1 MSKQFFKNLE
11 WKVLICS
18 LLLLAIGLFALYS
31 ATMNKGLIDFTK
43 QVRWFVVSIP
53 VLLFFTFVD
62 YNKILKYSGFLYLI
76 FLGLLVGVLFTT
88 PISGASSWYNLGE
101 FSFQPSEIGKI
112 FILMFIVSVIV
123 RLQYKGKDE
132 INKLYKLI
140 ISLIV
145 AAIPIALIIKQPDYG
160 TALAY
165 IFAFIAILYVA
176 GLRKRYIFLGVILRR
191 YRDISYI

>member
-1 MSKQFFKNLE
+1 MNKQFFKNLE
-11 WKVLICS
+11 WRVLICS

-31 ATMNKGLIDFTK
+31 ATINKGLVDFTK
-43 QVRWFVVSIP
+43 QVRWFIVSIP
-53 VLLFFTFVD
+53 FLLFFTFVD
-62 YNKILKYSGFLYLI
+62 YNKILKYSAFFYII
-76 FLGLLVGVLFTT
+76 FIGLLVGVLFTS
-88 PISGASSWYNLGE
+88 PISGATSWYNLGE

-112 FILMFIVSVIV
+112 FILMFIVATIV

-145 AAIPIALIIKQPDYG
+145 AAIPITLIIKQPDYG

-165 IFAFIAILYVA
+165 IFAVIAILYVG
-176 GLRKRYIFLGVILRR
+176 GLRKRYIFLRSNTSEALV
-191 YRDISYI
+191 YI

>member
-31 ATMNKGLIDFTK
+31 ATINKGLIDFTK

-62 YNKILKYSGFLYLI
+62 YNKILKYSGFFYLI
-76 FLGLLVGVLFTT
+76 FLGLLVGVLFTK
-88 PISGASSWYNLGE
+88 PISGATSWYNLGE

-112 FILMFIVSVIV
+112 FILMFIVATIV

-165 IFAFIAILYVA
+165 IFAFIAILYVG
-176 GLRKRYIFLGVILRR
+176 GLRKRYIFLRNNTSEVLV
-191 YRDISYI
+191 YI

>member
-1 MSKQFFKNLE
+1 MNKQFFKNLE
-11 WKVLICS
+11 WRVLICS

-31 ATMNKGLIDFTK
+31 ATINKGLVDFTK
-43 QVRWFVVSIP
+43 QVRWFIVSIP
-53 VLLFFTFVD
+53 FLLFFTFVD
-62 YNKILKYSGFLYLI
+62 YNKILKYSAFFYII
-76 FLGLLVGVLFTT
+76 FIGLLVGVLFTS
-88 PISGASSWYNLGE
+88 PISGATSWYNLGE

-112 FILMFIVSVIV
+112 FILMFIVATIV

-140 ISLIV
+140 ISLVV

-165 IFAFIAILYVA
+165 IFAFIAILYVG
-176 GLRKRYIFLGVILRR
+176 GLRKRYIFLRNNTSEVLV
-191 YRDISYI
+191 YI

>member
-1 MSKQFFKNLE
+1 MNKQFFKNLE
-11 WKVLICS
+11 WKVLVCS

-31 ATMNKGLIDFTK
+31 ATINKGLVDFTK

-53 VLLFFTFVD
+53 FLLFFTLVD
-62 YNKILKYSGFLYLI
+62 YNKILKYSGFFYLI
-76 FLGLLVGVLFTT
+76 FLGLLLGVLFTK
-88 PISGASSWYNLGE
+88 PISGATSWYNLGE

-112 FILMFIVSVIV
+112 FILMFIVATIV

-145 AAIPIALIIKQPDYG
+145 AAIPIALIIRQPDYG

-165 IFAFIAILYVA
+165 IFAFIAILYVG
-176 GLRKRYIFLGVILRR
+176 GLRKRYIILR
-191 YRDISYI
+191 SNTSEVLVYI

>member
-1 MSKQFFKNLE
+1 MNKQFFKNLE

-31 ATMNKGLIDFTK
+31 ATINKGLVDFTK

-53 VLLFFTFVD
+53 FLLFFTLVD
-62 YNKILKYSGFLYLI
+62 YNKILKYSGFFYLI
-76 FLGLLVGVLFTT
+76 FLGLLVGVLFTK
-88 PISGASSWYNLGE
+88 PISGATSWYNLGE

-112 FILMFIVSVIV
+112 FILMFIVATIV

-132 INKLYKLI
+132 INKLCKLI

-145 AAIPIALIIKQPDYG
+145 AAIPIALIIRQPDYG

-165 IFAFIAILYVA
+165 IFAFIAILYVG
-176 GLRKRYIFLGVILRR
+176 GLRKRYIFLRNNTSEVLV
-191 YRDISYI
+191 YI

>member
-1 MSKQFFKNLE
+1 MNKQFFKNLE
-11 WKVLICS
+11 WKVLVCS

-31 ATMNKGLIDFTK
+31 ATINKGLVDFTK

-53 VLLFFTFVD
+53 FLLFFTLVD
-62 YNKILKYSGFLYLI
+62 YNKILKYSGFFYLI
-76 FLGLLVGVLFTT
+76 FLGLLVGVLFTK
-88 PISGASSWYNLGE
+88 PISGATSWYNLGE

-112 FILMFIVSVIV
+112 FILMFIVAIIV

-145 AAIPIALIIKQPDYG
+145 AAIPITLIIRQPDYG

-165 IFAFIAILYVA
+165 IFAVIAILYVG
-176 GLRKRYIFLGVILRR
+176 GLRKRYIFLRSNTSEVLV
-191 YRDISYI
+191 YI

>member
-1 MSKQFFKNLE
+1 MNKQFFKNLE
-11 WKVLICS
+11 WRVLICS

-31 ATMNKGLIDFTK
+31 ATINKGLVDFTK
-43 QVRWFVVSIP
+43 QVRWFIVSIP
-53 VLLFFTFVD
+53 FLLFFTFVD
-62 YNKILKYSGFLYLI
+62 YNKILKYSAFFYII
-76 FLGLLVGVLFTT
+76 FIGLLVGVLFTS
-88 PISGASSWYNLGE
+88 PISGATSWYNLGE

-112 FILMFIVSVIV
+112 FILMFIVATIV

-140 ISLIV
+140 ISLVV

-165 IFAFIAILYVA
+165 IFAFIAILYVG
-176 GLRKRYIFLGVILRR
+176 GLRKRYIILRNNP
-191 YRDISYI
+191 SEVLVYI

>member
-1 MSKQFFKNLE
+1 MNKQFFKNLE
-11 WKVLICS
+11 WRVLICS

-31 ATMNKGLIDFTK
+31 ATINKGLVDFTK
-43 QVRWFVVSIP
+43 QVRWFIVSIP
-53 VLLFFTFVD
+53 FLLFFTFVD
-62 YNKILKYSGFLYLI
+62 YNKILKYSAFFYII
-76 FLGLLVGVLFTT
+76 FIGLLVGVLFTS
-88 PISGASSWYNLGE
+88 PISGATSWYNLGE

-112 FILMFIVSVIV
+112 FILMFIVATIV

-145 AAIPIALIIKQPDYG
+145 AAIPITLIIKQPDYG

-165 IFAFIAILYVA
+165 IFAVIAILYVG
-176 GLRKRYIFLGVILRR
+176 GLRKRYIILR
-191 YRDISYI
+191 SNTSEVLVYI

>member
-1 MSKQFFKNLE
+1 MNKQFFKNLE
-11 WKVLICS
+11 WRVLICS

-31 ATMNKGLIDFTK
+31 ATINKGLVDFTK
-43 QVRWFVVSIP
+43 QVRWFIVSIP
-53 VLLFFTFVD
+53 FLLFFTFVD
-62 YNKILKYSGFLYLI
+62 YNKILKYSAFFYII
-76 FLGLLVGVLFTT
+76 FIGLLVGVLFTS
-88 PISGASSWYNLGE
+88 PISGATSWYNLGE

-112 FILMFIVSVIV
+112 FILMFIVATIV

-145 AAIPIALIIKQPDYG
+145 AAIPITLIIRQPDYG

-165 IFAFIAILYVA
+165 IFAVIAILYVG
-176 GLRKRYIFLGVILRR
+176 GLRKRYIFLRSNTSEVLV
-191 YRDISYI
+191 YI

>member
-1 MSKQFFKNLE
+1 MNKQFFKNLE
-11 WKVLICS
+11 WRVLICS

-31 ATMNKGLIDFTK
+31 ATINKGLVDFTK
-43 QVRWFVVSIP
+43 QVRWFIVSIP
-53 VLLFFTFVD
+53 FLLFFTFVD
-62 YNKILKYSGFLYLI
+62 YNKILKYSAFFYII
-76 FLGLLVGVLFTT
+76 FIGLLVGVLFTS
-88 PISGASSWYNLGE
+88 PISGATSWYNLGE

-112 FILMFIVSVIV
+112 FILMFIVATIV

-145 AAIPIALIIKQPDYG
+145 AAIPIVLIIRQPDYG

-165 IFAFIAILYVA
+165 IFAVIAILYVG
-176 GLRKRYIFLGVILRR
+176 GLRKRYIFLRSNTSEVLV
-191 YRDISYI
+191 YI

>member
-1 MSKQFFKNLE
+1 MNKQVFKNLE

-31 ATMNKGLIDFTK
+31 ATINKGLVDFTK

-53 VLLFFTFVD
+53 FLLFFTLVD
-62 YNKILKYSGFLYLI
+62 YNKILKYSGFFYLI
-76 FLGLLVGVLFTT
+76 FLGLLVGVLFTK
-88 PISGASSWYNLGE
+88 PISGATSWYNLGE

-112 FILMFIVSVIV
+112 FILMFIVATIV

-145 AAIPIALIIKQPDYG
+145 AAIPIALIIRQPDYG

-165 IFAFIAILYVA
+165 IFAFIAILYVG
-176 GLRKRYIFLGVILRR
+176 GLRKRYIFLRNNTSEVLV
-191 YRDISYI
+191 YI

>member
-1 MSKQFFKNLE
+1 MNKQFFKNLE

-31 ATMNKGLIDFTK
+31 ATINKGLVDFTK

-53 VLLFFTFVD
+53 FLLFFTLID
-62 YNKILKYSGFLYLI
+62 YNKILKYSGFFYLI
-76 FLGLLVGVLFTT
+76 FLGLLVGVLFTK
-88 PISGASSWYNLGE
+88 PISGATSWYNLGE

-112 FILMFIVSVIV
+112 FILMFIVATIV

-145 AAIPIALIIKQPDYG
+145 AAIPIALIIRQPDYG

-165 IFAFIAILYVA
+165 IFTFIAILYVG
-176 GLRKRYIFLGVILRR
+176 GLRKRYIFLRNNTSEVLV
-191 YRDISYI
+191 YI

>member
-1 MSKQFFKNLE
+1 MNKQFFKNLE

-31 ATMNKGLIDFTK
+31 ATINKGLVDFIK

-53 VLLFFTFVD
+53 FLLFFTLVD
-62 YNKILKYSGFLYLI
+62 YNKILKYSGFFYLI
-76 FLGLLVGVLFTT
+76 FLGLLVGVLFTK
-88 PISGASSWYNLGE
+88 PISGATSWYNLGE

-112 FILMFIVSVIV
+112 FILMFIVATIV

-145 AAIPIALIIKQPDYG
+145 AAIPIALIIRQPDYG

-165 IFAFIAILYVA
+165 IFAFIAILYVG
-176 GLRKRYIFLGVILRR
+176 GLRKRYIFLRNNTSEVLV
-191 YRDISYI
+191 YI

>member
-1 MSKQFFKNLE
+1 MNKQFFKNLE
-11 WKVLICS
+11 WRVLICS

-31 ATMNKGLIDFTK
+31 ATINKGLVDFTK
-43 QVRWFVVSIP
+43 QVRWFIVSIP
-53 VLLFFTFVD
+53 FLLFFTFVD
-62 YNKILKYSGFLYLI
+62 YNKILKYSAFFYII
-76 FLGLLVGVLFTT
+76 FIGLLVGVLFTS
-88 PISGASSWYNLGE
+88 PISGATSWYNLGE

-112 FILMFIVSVIV
+112 FILMFIVATIV

-145 AAIPIALIIKQPDYG
+145 AAIPITLIIRQPDYG

-165 IFAFIAILYVA
+165 IFAVIAILYVG
-176 GLRKRYIFLGVILRR
+176 GLRKRYIILRNN
-191 YRDISYI
+191 SSEVLVYI

>member
-1 MSKQFFKNLE
+1 MNKQFFKNLE

-31 ATMNKGLIDFTK
+31 ATINKGLVDFTK

-53 VLLFFTFVD
+53 FLLFFTLVD
-62 YNKILKYSGFLYLI
+62 YNKILKYSGFFYLI
-76 FLGLLVGVLFTT
+76 FLGLLVGVLFTK
-88 PISGASSWYNLGE
+88 PISGATSWYNLGE

-112 FILMFIVSVIV
+112 FILMFIVATIV

-145 AAIPIALIIKQPDYG
+145 AAIPIALIIRQPDYG

-165 IFAFIAILYVA
+165 IFAFIAILYVG
-176 GLRKRYIFLGVILRR
+176 GLRKRYIILRNNT
-191 YRDISYI
+191 SEVLVYI

>member
-1 MSKQFFKNLE
+1 MNKQFFKNLE

-31 ATMNKGLIDFTK
+31 ATINKGLVDFTK

-53 VLLFFTFVD
+53 FLLFFTLVD
-62 YNKILKYSGFLYLI
+62 YNKILKYSGFFYLI
-76 FLGLLVGVLFTT
+76 FLGLLVGVLFTK
-88 PISGASSWYNLGE
+88 PISGATSWYNLGE

-112 FILMFIVSVIV
+112 FILMFIVATIV

-145 AAIPIALIIKQPDYG
+145 AAIPIVLIIRQPDYG

-165 IFAFIAILYVA
+165 IFAVTAILYVG
-176 GLRKRYIFLGVILRR
+176 GLRKRYIFLRSNTSEVLV
-191 YRDISYI
+191 YI

>member
-1 MSKQFFKNLE
+1 MNKQFFKNLE

-31 ATMNKGLIDFTK
+31 ATINKGLVDFTK

-53 VLLFFTFVD
+53 FLLFFTLVD
-62 YNKILKYSGFLYLI
+62 YNKILKYSGFFYLI
-76 FLGLLVGVLFTT
+76 FLGLLVGVLFTK
-88 PISGASSWYNLGE
+88 PISGATSWYNLGE

-112 FILMFIVSVIV
+112 FILMFIVATIV

-145 AAIPIALIIKQPDYG
+145 AAIPIVLIIRQPDYG

-165 IFAFIAILYVA
+165 ILAFIAILYVG
-176 GLRKRYIFLGVILRR
+176 GLRKRYIFLRNNTSEVLV
-191 YRDISYI
+191 YI

>member
-1 MSKQFFKNLE
+1 MNKQFFKNLE
-11 WKVLICS
+11 WRVLICS

-31 ATMNKGLIDFTK
+31 ATINKGLVDFTK
-43 QVRWFVVSIP
+43 QVRWFIVSIP
-53 VLLFFTFVD
+53 FLLFFTFVD
-62 YNKILKYSGFLYLI
+62 YNKILKYSAFFYII
-76 FLGLLVGVLFTT
+76 FIGLLVGVLFTS
-88 PISGASSWYNLGE
+88 PISGATSWYNFGE

-112 FILMFIVSVIV
+112 FILMFIVATIV

-165 IFAFIAILYVA
+165 IFAVIAILYVG
-176 GLRKRYIFLGVILRR
+176 GLRKRYIILRNN
-191 YRDISYI
+191 ISEVLVYI

>member
-1 MSKQFFKNLE
+1 MNKQFFKNLE
-11 WKVLICS
+11 WKVLVCS

-31 ATMNKGLIDFTK
+31 ATINKGLVDFTK
-43 QVRWFVVSIP
+43 QVRWFIVSIP
-53 VLLFFTFVD
+53 FLLFFTFVD
-62 YNKILKYSGFLYLI
+62 YNKILKYSAFFYII
-76 FLGLLVGVLFTT
+76 FIGLLVGVLFTS
-88 PISGASSWYNLGE
+88 PISGATSWYNLGE

-112 FILMFIVSVIV
+112 FILMFIVATIV

-145 AAIPIALIIKQPDYG
+145 AAIPITLIIRQPDYG

-165 IFAFIAILYVA
+165 IFAVIAILYVG
-176 GLRKRYIFLGVILRR
+176 GLRKRYIFLRINTSEVLV
-191 YRDISYI
+191 YI

>member
-1 MSKQFFKNLE
+1 MNKQFFKNLE
-11 WKVLICS
+11 WRVLICS

-31 ATMNKGLIDFTK
+31 ATINKGLVDFTK
-43 QVRWFVVSIP
+43 QVRWFIVSIP
-53 VLLFFTFVD
+53 FLLFFTFVD
-62 YNKILKYSGFLYLI
+62 YNKILKYSAFFYII
-76 FLGLLVGVLFTT
+76 FIGLLVGVLFTS
-88 PISGASSWYNLGE
+88 PISGATSWYNLGE

-112 FILMFIVSVIV
+112 FILMFIVATIV

-165 IFAFIAILYVA
+165 IFAVIAILYVG
-176 GLRKRYIFLGVILRR
+176 GLRKRYIILRNN
-191 YRDISYI
+191 ISEVLVYI

>member
-31 ATMNKGLIDFTK
+31 ATINKGLIYFTK

-62 YNKILKYSGFLYLI
+62 YNKILKYSGFFYLI
-76 FLGLLVGVLFTT
+76 FLGLLIGVLFTK
-88 PISGASSWYNLGE
+88 PISGATSWYNLGE

-112 FILMFIVSVIV
+112 FILMFIVATIV

-145 AAIPIALIIKQPDYG
+145 AAIPITLIIRQPDYG

-165 IFAFIAILYVA
+165 IFAVIAILYVG
-176 GLRKRYIFLGVILRR
+176 GLRKRYIILRNN
-191 YRDISYI
+191 SSEVLVYI

>member
-1 MSKQFFKNLE
+1 MNKQFLKNLE
-11 WKVLICS
+11 WKVLVCS

-31 ATMNKGLIDFTK
+31 ATINKGLVDFTK

-53 VLLFFTFVD
+53 FLLFFTLVD
-62 YNKILKYSGFLYLI
+62 YNKILKYSGFFYLI
-76 FLGLLVGVLFTT
+76 FLGLLVGVLFTK
-88 PISGASSWYNLGE
+88 PISGATSWYNLGE

-112 FILMFIVSVIV
+112 FILMFIVATIV

-145 AAIPIALIIKQPDYG
+145 AAIPIALIIRQPDYG

-165 IFAFIAILYVA
+165 IFAFIAILYVG
-176 GLRKRYIFLGVILRR
+176 GLRKRYIFLRNNTSEVLV
-191 YRDISYI
+191 YI

>member
-31 ATMNKGLIDFTK
+31 ATINKGLGDFTK
-43 QVRWFVVSIP
+43 QARWFVVSVPFLI
-53 VLLFFTFVD
+53 FFTFVD
-62 YNKILKYSGFLYLI
+62 YNKILKYAGLLYLI

-101 FSFQPSEIGKI
+101 LSFQPSEIGKI

-132 INKLYKLI
+132 INRVYKLI
-140 ISLIV
+140 LAVIV

-165 IFAFIAILYVA
+165 IFAFVAILYVA
-176 GLRKRYIFLGVILRR
+176 GLRKRYIFLGIIIRR
-191 YRDISYI
+191 GRCVFNI

>member
-31 ATMNKGLIDFTK
+31 ATINKGLIDFTK

-145 AAIPIALIIKQPDYG
+145 AAIPIVLIIKQPDYG

-176 GLRKRYIFLGVILRR
+176 GLRKRYIFLVLILLS
-191 YRDISYI
+191 YRDIFYI

>member
-1 MSKQFFKNLE
+1 MNKQFFKNLE
-11 WKVLICS
+11 WRVLICS

-31 ATMNKGLIDFTK
+31 ATINKGLVDFTK
-43 QVRWFVVSIP
+43 QVRWFIVSIP
-53 VLLFFTFVD
+53 FLLFFTFVD
-62 YNKILKYSGFLYLI
+62 YNKILKYSAFFYII
-76 FLGLLVGVLFTT
+76 FIGLLVGVLFTS
-88 PISGASSWYNLGE
+88 PISGATSWYNLGE

-112 FILMFIVSVIV
+112 FILMFIVATIV

-145 AAIPIALIIKQPDYG
+145 AAIPITLIIRQPDYG

-165 IFAFIAILYVA
+165 IFVVIAILYVG
-176 GLRKRYIFLGVILRR
+176 GLRKRYIFLRSNTSEVLV
-191 YRDISYI
+191 YI

>member
-1 MSKQFFKNLE
+1 MNKQFFKNLE

-31 ATMNKGLIDFTK
+31 ATINKGLVDFTK
-43 QVRWFVVSIP
+43 QVRWFIVSIP
-53 VLLFFTFVD
+53 FLLFFTFVD
-62 YNKILKYSGFLYLI
+62 YNKILKYSAFFYII
-76 FLGLLVGVLFTT
+76 FIGLLVGVLFTS
-88 PISGASSWYNLGE
+88 PISGATSWYNLGE

-112 FILMFIVSVIV
+112 FILMFIVATIV

-145 AAIPIALIIKQPDYG
+145 AAIPIALIIRQPDYG

-165 IFAFIAILYVA
+165 IFAFIAILYVG
-176 GLRKRYIFLGVILRR
+176 GLRKRYIFLRNNTSEVLV
-191 YRDISYI
+191 YI

>member
-1 MSKQFFKNLE
+1 MNKQFFKNLE
-11 WKVLICS
+11 WRVLICS

-31 ATMNKGLIDFTK
+31 ATINKGLVDFIK
-43 QVRWFVVSIP
+43 QVRWFIVSIP
-53 VLLFFTFVD
+53 FLLFFTFVD
-62 YNKILKYSGFLYLI
+62 YNKILKYSAFFYII
-76 FLGLLVGVLFTT
+76 FIGLLVGVLFTS
-88 PISGASSWYNLGE
+88 PISGATSWYNLGE

-112 FILMFIVSVIV
+112 FILMFIVATIV

-145 AAIPIALIIKQPDYG
+145 AAIPITLIIRQPDYG

-165 IFAFIAILYVA
+165 IFAVIAILYVG
-176 GLRKRYIFLGVILRR
+176 GLRKRYIFLRSNTSEVLV
-191 YRDISYI
+191 YI

>member
-1 MSKQFFKNLE
+1 MNKQFFKNLE
-11 WKVLICS
+11 WRVLICS

-31 ATMNKGLIDFTK
+31 ATINKGLVDFTK
-43 QVRWFVVSIP
+43 QVRWFIVSIP
-53 VLLFFTFVD
+53 FLLFFTFVD
-62 YNKILKYSGFLYLI
+62 YNKILKYSAFFYII
-76 FLGLLVGVLFTT
+76 FIGLLVGVLFTS
-88 PISGASSWYNLGE
+88 PISGATSWYNLGE

-112 FILMFIVSVIV
+112 FILMFIVATIV

-145 AAIPIALIIKQPDYG
+145 AAIPIVLIIKQPDYG

-165 IFAFIAILYVA
+165 IFAVIAILYVG
-176 GLRKRYIFLGVILRR
+176 GLRKRYIFLRSNTSEVLV
-191 YRDISYI
+191 YI

>member
-1 MSKQFFKNLE
+1 MNKQFFKNLE
-11 WKVLICS
+11 WRVLICS

-31 ATMNKGLIDFTK
+31 ATINKGLVDFTK
-43 QVRWFVVSIP
+43 QVRWFIVSIP
-53 VLLFFTFVD
+53 FLLFFTFVD
-62 YNKILKYSGFLYLI
+62 YNKILKYSAFFYII
-76 FLGLLVGVLFTT
+76 FIGLLVGVLFTS
-88 PISGASSWYNLGE
+88 PISGATSWYNLGE
-101 FSFQPSEIGKI
+101 LSFQPSEIGKI
-112 FILMFIVSVIV
+112 FILMFIVATIV

-165 IFAFIAILYVA
+165 IFAFIAILYVG
-176 GLRKRYIFLGVILRR
+176 GLRKRYIFLRNNTSEVLV
-191 YRDISYI
+191 YI

>member
-1 MSKQFFKNLE
+1 MNKQFFKNLE
-11 WKVLICS
+11 WRVLICS

-31 ATMNKGLIDFTK
+31 ATINKGLVDFTK
-43 QVRWFVVSIP
+43 QVRWFIVSIP
-53 VLLFFTFVD
+53 FLLFFTFVD
-62 YNKILKYSGFLYLI
+62 YNKILKYSAFFYII
-76 FLGLLVGVLFTT
+76 FIGLLVGVLFTS
-88 PISGASSWYNLGE
+88 PISGATSWYNLGE

-112 FILMFIVSVIV
+112 FILMFIVATIV

-165 IFAFIAILYVA
+165 IFAFIAILYVG
-176 GLRKRYIFLGVILRR
+176 GLKKRYIFLRSNTSEVLV
-191 YRDISYI
+191 YI

>member
-1 MSKQFFKNLE
+1 MNKQFFKNLE
-11 WKVLICS
+11 WRVLICS

-31 ATMNKGLIDFTK
+31 ATINKGLVDFTK
-43 QVRWFVVSIP
+43 QVRWFIVSIP
-53 VLLFFTFVD
+53 FLLFFTFVD
-62 YNKILKYSGFLYLI
+62 YNKILKYSAFFYII
-76 FLGLLVGVLFTT
+76 FIGLLVGVLFTK
-88 PISGASSWYNLGE
+88 PISGATSWYNLGE

-112 FILMFIVSVIV
+112 FILMFIVATIV

-145 AAIPIALIIKQPDYG
+145 AAIPITLIIRQPDYG

-165 IFAFIAILYVA
+165 IFAVIAILYVG
-176 GLRKRYIFLGVILRR
+176 GLRKRYIFLRSNTSEVLV
-191 YRDISYI
+191 YI

>member
-1 MSKQFFKNLE
+1 MNKQFFKNLE

-18 LLLLAIGLFALYS
+18 LLLLAIGLFALSS
-31 ATMNKGLIDFTK
+31 ATINKGLVDFTK

-53 VLLFFTFVD
+53 FLLFFTLVD
-62 YNKILKYSGFLYLI
+62 YNKILKYSGFFYII
-76 FLGLLVGVLFTT
+76 FLGLLVGVLFTK
-88 PISGASSWYNLGE
+88 PISGATSWYNLGE

-112 FILMFIVSVIV
+112 FILMFIVATIV

-145 AAIPIALIIKQPDYG
+145 AAIPIALIIRQPDYG

-165 IFAFIAILYVA
+165 IFAFIAILYVG
-176 GLRKRYIFLGVILRR
+176 GLRKRYIFLRNNTSEVLV
-191 YRDISYI
+191 YI

>member
-1 MSKQFFKNLE
+1 MNKQFFKNLE

-31 ATMNKGLIDFTK
+31 ATINKGLVDFTK

-53 VLLFFTFVD
+53 FLLFFTLVD
-62 YNKILKYSGFLYLI
+62 YNKILKYSGFFYLI
-76 FLGLLVGVLFTT
+76 FLGLLVGVLFTK
-88 PISGASSWYNLGE
+88 PISGATSWYNLGE

-112 FILMFIVSVIV
+112 FILMFIVATIV

-145 AAIPIALIIKQPDYG
+145 AAIPIALIIRQPDYG

-165 IFAFIAILYVA
+165 IFAFIAIVYVG
-176 GLRKRYIFLGVILRR
+176 GLRKRYIFLRNNTSEVLV
-191 YRDISYI
+191 YI